1 MTEFFEIGEIVK
13 VHGCRGGV
21 KVRSYLTDPES
32 LLPRLEAVY
41 LDGPGREKERFPMR
55 RHRWGKTDLFLE
67 LAGVDTLSAAGA
79 LVGCRVFVPVD
90 KLAPLPEGEY
100 YWHELIGMEVRT
112 EEGTSLGRIAE
123 IFPTGGHDVYV
134 CRTGSEERLLPA
146 IEEVI
151 RNVDRTNRIITVR
164 LLAGL

>member
-21 KVRSYLTDPES
+21 KVRSYLTDPGS

-41 LDGPGREKERFPMR
+41 LDGPGRERERFPIR
-55 RHRWGKTDLFLE
+55 RSRWGKSGLFLE
-67 LAGVDTLSAAGA
+67 LAGVDNLSDAGS
-79 LVGCRVFVPVD
+79 LVGCRILSPMGD
-90 KLAPLPEGEY
+90 LPPLPEGEY
-100 YWHELIGMEVRT
+100 YWHELIGMEART
-112 EEGTSLGRIAE
+112 EEGASLGRIAE

-134 CRTGSEERLLPA
+134 CRSGSEERLLPA

-151 RNVDRTNRIITVR
+151 RNVDRTNRVITVR
-164 LLAGL
+164 LLTGL